1 MYDYRLNWTPL
12 GPNLDSCLKW
22 ALKKNSTLGK
32 ARNGFQGI
40 QKSKKLK
47 LASNNFDTVHR
58 GHCTFVKDISLF

>member
-1 MYDYRLNWTPL
+1 M
-12 GPNLDSCLKW
+12 SSE
-22 ALKKNSTLGK
+22 KNSTLGK

-58 GHCTFVKDISLF
+58 GHCTFVQDISLF

>member
-1 MYDYRLNWTPL
+1 MIT
-12 GPNLDSCLKW
+12 DSIGLHSV
-22 ALKKNSTLGK
+22 LIGLLLEMGSKKTSTLGK

-58 GHCTFVKDISLF
+58 GHCTFVQDISLF